1 MDAIP
6 SERATT
12 FRNPSTA
19 NLAIDSRDRTTG
31 TSSDFTILLNQNIMS
46 GFFTRLAVNE
56 VVLLWNVPNIL
67 EGKNNTFS
75 IEYTLSGT
83 TTTES
88 ITITEGFYTV
98 DSLMTVIC
106 ELLNAEVTGSPFQFI
121 KVDGIYVLD
130 ATAGGTF
137 SINASILQ
145 EQMGFGAGGTAQSF
159 QPLEATP
166 NLQTVSYIDFVSNN
180 LTYCQDL
187 KDSSTSTK
195 SQDILYRWSM
205 GWDSE
210 PSQDGEGFPILQGYE
225 PFCQRRY
232 LSFPKQIKW
241 DNNQPIG
248 QLDFSVYARLS
259 RAFDTIVNNVRI
271 PTYIPVNKL
280 SGTEIVNDNEMEY
293 TMNLLVSEQ

>member
-31 TSSDFTILLNQNIMS
+31 TSSDFTITLNQNIMT
-46 GFFTRLAVNE
+46 GFFTRLGVNE
-56 VVLLWNVPNIL
+56 ITLLWNVPNIMADR
-67 EGKNNTFS
+67 NDTFRVTRTVGS
-75 IEYTLSGT
+75 PPVTSTLT
-83 TTTES
+83 VTFQ
-88 ITITEGFYTV
+88 EGFYTV
-98 DSLMTVIC
+98 EQAMDWIVTKLNTEVGSTVFSFEIGSDGVYG
-106 ELLNAEVTGSPFQFI
+106 LYDTTGNFI
-121 KVDGIYVLD
+121 IESDILQVQLGFV
-130 ATAGGTF
+130 AGGTP
-137 SINASILQ
+137 
-145 EQMGFGAGGTAQSF
+145 TDF
-159 QPLEATP
+159 QIVNSSP
-166 NLQTVSYIDFVSNN
+166 NLQSVSYIDFVSNN

-210 PSQDGEGFPILQGYE
+210 PNLGSNGFPILQGYT

-241 DNNQPIG
+241 DNNQPVG

-259 RAFDTIVNNVRI
+259 RPFNDINGNYVYV
-271 PTYIPVNKL
+271 PVNKL
-280 SGTEIVNDNEMEY
+280 SGYLNVNEMEY
-293 TMNLLVSEQ
+293 NINLLVSEQ